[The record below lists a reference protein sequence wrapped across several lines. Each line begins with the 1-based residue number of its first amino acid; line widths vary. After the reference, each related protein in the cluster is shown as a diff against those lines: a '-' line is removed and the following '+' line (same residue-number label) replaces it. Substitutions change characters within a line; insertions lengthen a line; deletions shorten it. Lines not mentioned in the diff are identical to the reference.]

1 MSNDQ
6 LTHLENLQEQRRQL
20 THLENLREQHR
31 RRLRFLE
38 AKAAAFG
45 INTQPEVLIEIE
57 DLHAQLVQLEQ
68 EIKDLR
74 NKLVQLEQEIEEIK
88 NALPEITETEPLGSF
103 APKLTTVG
111 IILTA
116 IVGVMLI
123 GALVYINRGWINRSS
138 QENITPTQPTRVVTE
153 PTHTSVAGI
162 ATNLASTPALVAT
175 LPIGPSVVGM
185 TTTPAST
192 SPPTTT
198 PSPLGGTC
206 FVDLF
211 AGTPSERVV
220 LLEIGETEH
229 DVPIAQS
236 SAPGAIALDVVLT
249 QRGLPIGAVR
259 YALNMNA
266 RITNVDRVVTADCM
280 ETHSYRNVNRPNAQA
295 TLQDSEFLELIFGD
309 KRYSVSLNYRVIK
322 VRLLA
327 KAQ

>member
-1 MSNDQ
+1 MSNNQ
-6 LTHLENLQEQRRQL
+6 LRHLENLREQRRQL

-31 RRLRFLE
+31 RRLRFSE

-57 DLHAQLVQLEQ
+57 DLRAQLVQLEQ
-68 EIKDLR
+68 EIEDLR
-74 NKLVQLEQEIEEIK
+74 NKLVQLEQEIEKIK
-88 NALPEITETEPLGSF
+88 NRPPEITETEPLGSSVF
-103 APKLTTVG
+103 KLTTEG

-116 IVGVMLI
+116 IVGIILI
-123 GALVYINRGWINRSS
+123 GALAYTNRGWINGSG
-138 QENITPTQPTRVVTE
+138 QGNITSTQPTLIVTE

-162 ATNLASTPALVAT
+162 ATNPASTPSLVAT
-175 LPIGPSVVGM
+175 LPIGPSVVGI
-185 TTTPAST
+185 TTTPP
-192 SPPTTT
+192 SPPPLPTE
-198 PSPLGGTC
+198 PSLLTGTC

-211 AGTPSERVV
+211 ADTPSERVV

-229 DVPIAQS
+229 DVPITQS
-236 SAPGAIALDVVLT
+236 SAPGAIALNVVLT

-266 RITNVDRVVTADCM
+266 RITNVDRVVTADCT

-295 TLQDSEFLELIFGD
+295 TLQDSEFLEITIGD
-309 KRYSVSLNYRVIK
+309 KRYFVSLNYRVIK

-327 KAQ
+327 KAE